1 MPDDDENFLL
11 MTPLAAAVVAPGDSD
26 VAAILGRIVGAV

>member
-1 MPDDDENFLL
+1 MPNDHETHLL
-11 MTPLAAAVVAPGDSD
+11 MTPLVAAVAAPGDSD